1 MGFLNS
7 KINIVQILSIILAIL
22 QETEIVS
29 LIPKQ
34 YVWIVLIAVNVLTI
48 VIRTFMSNTLPP
60 SNCKERQ
67 KINNTAPK
75 SLTKNPKEK

>member
-48 VIRTFMSNTLPP
+48 VIRTFTSNTLPP
-60 SNCKERQ
+60 VIAK
-67 KINNTAPK
+67 KGK
-75 SLTKNPKEK
+75 K

>member
-34 YVWIVLIAVNVLTI
+34 YIWIVLIAVNVLTI

-60 SNCKERQ
+60 VIAK
-67 KINNTAPK
+67 KGK
-75 SLTKNPKEK
+75 K